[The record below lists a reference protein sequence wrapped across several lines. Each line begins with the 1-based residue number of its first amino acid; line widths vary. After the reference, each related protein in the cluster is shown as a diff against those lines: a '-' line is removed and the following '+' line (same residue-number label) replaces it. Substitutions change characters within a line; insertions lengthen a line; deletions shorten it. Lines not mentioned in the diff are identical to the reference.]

1 MRKRGS
7 IMEEDINFQ
16 ELVKL
21 LGDHD
26 KQEMFAATDILK
38 YAGEAALPALLEG
51 LKNGDVHTR
60 SRCAWVLGKM
70 AKESALETLIEALSD
85 PESKVRAFAAGALGK
100 LNNPNAVPHLVNALG
115 DDNCSVR
122 KGSAWALGKLGDG
135 RAIRPLCALLRDT
148 DPGVVK
154 NVIYAI
160 HMLEPRDERD
170 VRFFEHCVGVAR
182 NRTKT
187 SVSPGLKG
195 KADFPRR
202 TLKKWSEI
210 IERRKE
216 QERDVKKFLAEQ
228 ARERRG
234 KEKAG
239 NAIRKMIRLSNL
251 P

>member
-1 MRKRGS
+1 MRERGS
-7 IMEEDINFQ
+7 LMENETELS

-21 LGDHD
+21 LGHQD
-26 KQEMFAATDILK
+26 KREMFAATDILK
-38 YAGEAALPALLEG
+38 YAGKTAVPALLEG
-51 LKNGDVHTR
+51 LKNEDVHIR

-70 AKESALETLIEALSD
+70 EEESAFEPIIEALSD
-85 PESKVRAFAAGALGK
+85 PESKVRSFAAGALGK
-100 LNNPNAVPHLVNALG
+100 LKRTEAVPHLVNALG
-115 DDNCSVR
+115 DENPSVR
-122 KGSAWALGKLGDG
+122 KGSAWALGKLGDS

-154 NVIYAI
+154 DVIYAI
-160 HMLEPRDERD
+160 HKLEPRDERD
-170 VRFFEHCVGVAR
+170 VKFFEHCVGVAR

-195 KADFPRR
+195 KADLPRR
-202 TLKKWSEI
+202 TLKRWSEI

-216 QERDVKKFLAEQ
+216 QEGDVKKFFAEQ

-239 NAIRKMIRLSNL
+239 NVIRKLIRLSNS